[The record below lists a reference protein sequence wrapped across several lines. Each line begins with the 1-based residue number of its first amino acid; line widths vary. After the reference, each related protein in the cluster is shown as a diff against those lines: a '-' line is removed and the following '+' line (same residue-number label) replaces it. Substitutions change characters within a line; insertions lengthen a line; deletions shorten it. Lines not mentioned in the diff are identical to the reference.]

1 MSAHGRLV
9 PLSVGAAALTGALAA
24 TALLTPDASATVT
37 ATTVTAAATTI
48 TVAADGSGNH
58 TTVQAA
64 INAVPANNTGAV
76 TINVKAGTYRGV
88 VTIPADKPYITLVG
102 LGSAPGQV
110 VIVEG
115 HASGQTKPGGGTYG
129 TSGSA
134 SVFVNA
140 NNTVI
145 RNLTMSNDFNEAAN
159 TLDAEQAV
167 AVNTS
172 GDRVEFDNVRILG
185 NQDTLLVNAPSATAV
200 RRLYVRNSYVEGD
213 VDFIFGRGT
222 MVFQNGTVHSLTRG
236 SSSNNGYLTA
246 AATDINNKF
255 GYLFWGTT
263 LTSNAPAKT
272 VYLGR
277 PWHPS
282 GDVNARGQVL
292 YRGVTMGAHIRDDPW
307 TDMSGFSWKDARF
320 AEYSSTGAGAVVN
333 ANRPQMS
340 ASTAAQYVP
349 TAYLAGSDGW
359 NPIR

>member
-1 MSAHGRLV
+1 MSPRDRLV
-9 PLSVGAAALTGALAA
+9 PLSACAALTA
-24 TALLTPDASATVT
+24 TLLFAPPAF
-37 ATTVTAAATTI
+37 AATTI
-48 TVAADGSGNH
+48 TVAADGSGNY

-64 INAVPANNTGAV
+64 VDSVAAGNTTAV
-76 TINVKAGTYRGV
+76 TINIKPGTYRGV
-88 VTIPADKPYITLVG
+88 VTIPATKPYLTLVG
-102 LGSAPGQV
+102 TGTASTQS

-115 HASGQTKPGGGTYG
+115 HAAGQTKSDGSTYG

-134 SVFVNA
+134 TVFVNA
-140 NNTVI
+140 NDTVI
-145 RNLTMSNDFNEAAN
+145 RNLTMSNDFNEAAYN
-159 TLDAEQAV
+159 LDAEQAV

-172 GDRVEFDNVRILG
+172 GDRVQFDNVRILG
-185 NQDTLLVNAPSATAV
+185 NQDTLLVNSPSASTV

-236 SSSNNGYLTA
+236 SSSNNGYITA

-292 YRGVTMGAHIRDDPW
+292 YRGVSMGAHIRDDPW

-320 AEYSSTGAGAVVN
+320 SEYSSTGAGAVVN
-333 ANRPQMS
+333 SNRPQMT
-340 ASTAAQYVP
+340 ASTATQYVP

>member
-1 MSAHGRLV
+1 MTTSGRARQVRSLAV
-9 PLSVGAAALTGALAA
+9 TTVCALAA
-24 TALLTPDASATVT
+24 TVAPVT
-37 ATTVTAAATTI
+37 AASAATTI
-48 TVAADGSGNH
+48 TVAADGSG
-58 TTVQAA
+58 TYPTVQAA
-64 INAVPANNTGAV
+64 IDSVPANNGVPV
-76 TINVKAGTYRGV
+76 TISIKPGTYRGV
-88 VTIPADKPYITLVG
+88 VTIPANKPYLTLVG
-102 LGSAPGQV
+102 AGSSASQV

-140 NNTVI
+140 NDTTI
-145 RNLTMSNDFNEAAN
+145 RNLTMSNDFDEAAN

-172 GDRVEFDNVRILG
+172 GDRVQFDNVRVLG
-185 NQDTLLVNAPSATAV
+185 NQDTLLVNAPSVSAV

-222 MVFQNGTVHSLTRG
+222 MVFQSGTVHSLTRG

-246 AATDINNKF
+246 ASTDINNKF
-255 GYLFWGTT
+255 GFLFWGTT
-263 LTSNAPAKT
+263 LTSNAPART

-292 YRGVTMGAHIRDDPW
+292 YRGVTMGAHIRTDPW
-307 TDMSGFSWKDARF
+307 TDMSGFSWRNARF
-320 AEYSSTGAGAVVN
+320 AEYGSTGPGAVVN

-340 ASTAAQYVP
+340 ASTATQYTP
-349 TAYLAGSDGW
+349 TAYLAGTDGW

>member
-1 MSAHGRLV
+1 M
-9 PLSVGAAALTGALAA
+9 
-24 TALLTPDASATVT
+24 
-37 ATTVTAAATTI
+37 
-48 TVAADGSGNH
+48 AADGSGNFRS
-58 TTVQAA
+58 VQAA
-64 INAVPANNTGAV
+64 IDSIAANNGVPV
-76 TINVKAGTYRGV
+76 TINIKPGTYRGV
-88 VTIPADKPYITLVG
+88 VTIPATKPHLTLAG
-102 LGSAPGQV
+102 AGGTAGQV

-140 NNTVI
+140 NDTTI
-145 RNLTMSNDFNEAAN
+145 RNLTMANDFNEGAN
-159 TLDAEQAV
+159 NLDAEQAV

-172 GDRVEFDNVRILG
+172 GDRVQLDNVRILG
-185 NQDTLLVNAPSATAV
+185 NQDTLLVNAPSTSAV

-255 GYLFWGTT
+255 GFLFWGTT

-292 YRGVTMGAHIRDDPW
+292 YRGVTMGAHIRNDPW
-307 TDMSGFSWKDARF
+307 TDMSGFSWKTARF
-320 AEYSSTGAGAVVN
+320 AEYSSTGAGAVIN

-340 ASTAAQYVP
+340 ASTATQYTP
-349 TAYLAGSDGW
+349 TAYLAGTDGW

>member
-1 MSAHGRLV
+1 MHAQRGRIV
-9 PLSVGAAALTGALAA
+9 PLSAGAVALAGALV
-24 TALLTPDASATVT
+24 ATVFM
-37 ATTVTAAATTI
+37 APGASAATTI
-48 TVAADGSGNH
+48 TVAADGSGNY

-64 INAVPANNTGAV
+64 VNAVAANNTSAV
-76 TINVKAGTYRGV
+76 TINIKPGTYRGV
-88 VTIPADKPYITLVG
+88 VTIPANKPYITLAG
-102 LGSAPGQV
+102 TGTSAGQV

-115 HASGQTKPGGGTYG
+115 HAAGQTNPSGGTYG

-134 SVFVNA
+134 TVFILA
-140 NNTVI
+140 NDTTAK
-145 RNLTMSNDFNEAAN
+145 NLTMSNDFNEAAN
-159 TLDAEQAV
+159 NLSAEQAV
-167 AVNTS
+167 ALNTS
-172 GDRVEFDNVRILG
+172 GDRVQLDNVRILG
-185 NQDTLLVNAPSATAV
+185 NQDTLLVNAPSASTV

-236 SSSNNGYLTA
+236 SSSNNGYITA

-292 YRGVTMGAHIRDDPW
+292 YRGVTMGAHVRDDPW

-320 AEYSSTGAGAVVN
+320 SEYGSTGAGAVVN
-333 ANRPQMS
+333 ANRPQMT
-340 ASTAAQYVP
+340 AATAAQYVP

-359 NPIR
+359 NPIH

>member
-1 MSAHGRLV
+1 MTTSGRIRRAR
-9 PLSVGAAALTGALAA
+9 SVAVVTVCALAA
-24 TALLTPDASATVT
+24 TVSMVSAASAS
-37 ATTVTAAATTI
+37 ATI
-48 TVAADGSGNH
+48 TVAADGSGTY

-64 INAVPANNTGAV
+64 VDSVAANNGVPV
-76 TINVKAGTYRGV
+76 TISIKPGTYRGV
-88 VTIPADKPYITLVG
+88 VTIPANKPYLTLAG
-102 LGSAPGQV
+102 AGGSATQV

-140 NNTVI
+140 NDTTI
-145 RNLTMSNDFNEAAN
+145 KNLTMANDFNEAAN

-172 GDRVEFDNVRILG
+172 GDRVQFDNVRILG
-185 NQDTLLVNAPSATAV
+185 NQDTLLVNAPSVSSV

-236 SSSNNGYLTA
+236 SSSNNGYVTA
-246 AATDINNKF
+246 AATDINNRF
-255 GYLFWGTT
+255 GFLFWATT
-263 LTSNAPAKT
+263 LTSNAPART

-292 YRGVTMGAHIRDDPW
+292 YRGVAMGAHIRTDPW
-307 TDMSGFSWKDARF
+307 TDMSGFSWRNARF
-320 AEYSSTGAGAVVN
+320 AEYGSTGAGAGIN
-333 ANRPQMS
+333 ANRPQLS
-340 ASTAAQYVP
+340 AATATQYTP
-349 TAYLAGSDGW
+349 TAYLAGNDGW